1 MGKGSS
7 SAPDPDPNIG
17 KAALKQAET
26 GEQWL
31 EFAKDQFAISNERQV
46 ELDALTKRVSELQI
60 GLAQDQ
66 ATWSREDRERYESV
80 FKPLQDEYIKEAQEY
95 GSEERQD
102 QAAAEARADVQ
113 QAAATARDA
122 NARNSASMGLD
133 PTSGR
138 YQGMERATDMGYA
151 LAEAGA
157 TNSAR
162 QNVRDKA
169 MALKADA
176 INLGNGLPAQ
186 ALSAAGGSVG
196 AGGAAAGTQ
205 MGANGQF
212 LQSANIMGQGFQGA
226 MSGYAGQAQTL
237 NNLYSNQLDAW
248 KAEQQVSA
256 TSAAGLGKAIGGIA
270 GFFMSDENVKED
282 KQEIPEGDALDQ
294 LNDLPVEEWK
304 YKDGV
309 EDSGQHVGT
318 YAQDFQRVTGK
329 GDGKKIAVVDAIGLT
344 MKALQDLDSKVD
356 RFADALG
363 LGAVAEEPPPTPK
376 KSAQKKQAPA
386 KRPMPQRNM
395 GEEAAGLGA
404 FA

>member
-31 EFAKDQFAISNERQV
+31 SFAKDQFAISNERQA

-60 GLAQDQ
+60 GLASDQ
-66 ATWSREDRERYESV
+66 ANWSREDRERYDKV
-80 FKPLQDEYIKEAQEY
+80 FKPLQDEYLKEVEEY
-95 GSEERQD
+95 GSEDKQTE
-102 QAAAEARADVQ
+102 AAAEARADVQ
-113 QAAATARDA
+113 QAAQTAKDA
-122 NARNSASMGLD
+122 NARNAASMGLD

-157 TNSAR
+157 ANTAR

-169 MALKADA
+169 LALKADA

-186 ALSAAGGSVG
+186 ALSGAGGSVG
-196 AGGAAAGTQ
+196 AGAAAT
-205 MGANGQF
+205 GAMQT
-212 LQSANIMGQGFQGA
+212 ANNQYLASTGIMGQGFQGA
-226 MSGYAGQAQTL
+226 MSGYAGQANTL

-248 KAEQQVSA
+248 KAEQQVAA

-282 KQEIPEGDALDQ
+282 KQEIPDGEALDAI
-294 LNDLPVEEWK
+294 NDLPVEEWK

-309 EDSGQHVGT
+309 EDGGRHVGT

-329 GDGKKIAVVDAIGLT
+329 GDGQKIAVVDAIGLT
-344 MKALQDLDSKVD
+344 MKAVQDLDSKFE
-356 RFADALG
+356 RLADAVGIGDAAEQQQRQPAKKPAAKKSPARRQPQAMPEEALG
-363 LGAVAEEPPPTPK
+363 LGAYA
-376 KSAQKKQAPA
+376 
-386 KRPMPQRNM
+386 
-395 GEEAAGLGA
+395 
-404 FA
+404 